1 MTHSIICF
9 LEKVSGFASETFK
22 LVKNFLDLFCKYWES
37 PFRKICSARK
47 FLVFFCGFGF
57 AAAGR
62 VQIRNSPGKR
72 GYAAFGKRHFLP
84 FFTKAARC
92 KIRFRKTGRNL
103 EAAPFF
109 RGPSAGAA
117 RKNFGFLASPQPPGD
132 ARLPGG
138 VLRHHKF
145 FQILVR
151 FIKYYFVLGFGA

>member
-47 FLVFFCGFGF
+47 FLAFFRGFGF

-84 FFTKAARC
+84 FFTRAARS
-92 KIRFRKTGRNL
+92 KSDFGKQGGIWRPHRFFGNLRPRRRERIEDFLQIRRFRAMRVLPAEFCVLIN
-103 EAAPFF
+103 FF
-109 RGPSAGAA
+109 KSW
-117 RKNFGFLASPQPPGD
+117 
-132 ARLPGG
+132 
-138 VLRHHKF
+138 
-145 FQILVR
+145 
-151 FIKYYFVLGFGA
+151 FVLSNITSF